1 MINHYLTSIRK
12 NIKNNGLIVLI
23 NTISFSIG
31 IALLALILIILNF
44 QFGFDKFHK
53 NGERLFIIQESIS
66 GQKPY
71 FVTVPAAFPNLL
83 LEFPEIENG
92 TRLLQAKA
100 DWIKFNNVS
109 VNKALTYADTGFFS
123 VFTFPLQLGD
133 SKTALTKPNSAVLS
147 EEMSTVL
154 FGTSNPL
161 GKLITIGSG
170 RYYTITGIMKKIPLN
185 SINRPDIV
193 IPIKELERLEPNTV
207 NNWNSSYCPTYLL
220 LRKENDASIVEKSF
234 TFFVNKYFKENSKN
248 RSLKLVKYYKIFE
261 TQAGI
266 MYKVTIYGLAIIF
279 IFLSIII
286 FLNFFNLTSL
296 TTLAR
301 SQVIAIKQTLGA
313 SKQMIYIQYF
323 IENLLISLFAFIL
336 GLFLLYLVL
345 PQFNLFFETNFEF
358 PLTQEPIL
366 LLILFSLILLISL
379 ISSVFPINVIN
390 NTKIIKLLAG
400 KKISF
405 GSLQFART
413 IITFFQFLIAI
424 TLTTATGVILLQ
436 SDYLK
441 NSKLG
446 FESNQ
451 IILADLELDYDNTT
465 IAYSRINSLLE
476 ELRGYAGVEEISTSS
491 SIPGKFLDNYVISES
506 DNKQDI
512 MLKSTLVDNNYFKL
526 FNIKILKGRAFDRS
540 FSSDSVDAIILN
552 KKAIETLGIKNP
564 INYQMKLKGNNRLY
578 TIVGVS
584 DDYHYRGLNKDI
596 EPVIHFCNGNSKMA
610 KSIFL
615 CIKLKNSNDSFIRNL
630 LKEKFENIIT
640 RKEFSYNDMTRE
652 FNKQYF
658 IIDKT
663 QTFLTFVSILTVI
676 IACTGVFGLSLF
688 VINQKY
694 KEIAIRK
701 ILGASLYEV
710 ILTLIGRLII
720 LLLLALLMSIPITYV
735 LMSKWLNAFATK
747 IKYPWWITLFSGL
760 SIIFIMLIVI
770 SRQVYKASLV
780 NPIQVL
786 NKD

>member
-1 MINHYLTSIRK
+1 
-12 NIKNNGLIVLI
+12 
-23 NTISFSIG
+23 
-31 IALLALILIILNF
+31 
-44 QFGFDKFHK
+44 
-53 NGERLFIIQESIS
+53 
-66 GQKPY
+66 
-71 FVTVPAAFPNLL
+71 
-83 LEFPEIENG
+83 
-92 TRLLQAKA
+92 
-100 DWIKFNNVS
+100 
-109 VNKALTYADTGFFS
+109 
-123 VFTFPLQLGD
+123 
-133 SKTALTKPNSAVLS
+133 
-147 EEMSTVL
+147 
-154 FGTSNPL
+154 
-161 GKLITIGSG
+161 
-170 RYYTITGIMKKIPLN
+170 
-185 SINRPDIV
+185 
-193 IPIKELERLEPNTV
+193 
-207 NNWNSSYCPTYLL
+207 
-220 LRKENDASIVEKSF
+220 
-234 TFFVNKYFKENSKN
+234 
-248 RSLKLVKYYKIFE
+248 
-261 TQAGI
+261 
-266 MYKVTIYGLAIIF
+266 
-279 IFLSIII
+279 
-286 FLNFFNLTSL
+286 
-296 TTLAR
+296 
-301 SQVIAIKQTLGA
+301 
-313 SKQMIYIQYF
+313 MIYIQYF